1 MPVKTKNITYK
12 EPPKTITSV
21 NELDAVYG
29 KYSYADYLSWKIKER
44 LELIKGKLF
53 KMSPAP
59 SLLHQE
65 VSGNL
70 FLKIGKFLEGNNC
83 KIFSAPFDV
92 RFPDDSKEDKDVFN
106 TVQPDITVVCDLSK
120 LDRRGCL
127 GAPDLIV
134 EILSPSSSKHDL
146 KYKYELY
153 EEYGVK
159 EYWVVHPEEQ
169 TLLIYTL
176 DEQGKYQPGYL
187 KTRGDIVKS
196 TVLVGFELN
205 LDDVF
210 EEPDDSVPYIE
221 NRIW

>member
-1 MPVKTKNITYK
+1 MPEKTKNITYK
-12 EPPKTITSV
+12 EPPETITTV

-29 KYSYADYLSWKIKER
+29 RYSYADYLSWKIKER

-53 KMSPAP
+53 RMSPAP
-59 SLLHQE
+59 TLFHQE
-65 VSGNL
+65 VSGNIFSSIWT
-70 FLKIGKFLEGNNC
+70 FLKNKKC
-83 KIFSAPFDV
+83 KVFPAPFDV
-92 RFPDDSKEDKDVFN
+92 RFPDDSKEDKDVIN

-153 EEYGVK
+153 EQYGVK

-196 TVLVGFELN
+196 SVLDGFELN

-210 EEPDDSVPYIE
+210 EEPDDSVPYKEI
-221 NRIW
+221 RM